1 MAFGDVKYIQVQS
14 CMPIYHHKNLVEMKS
29 AIAKL
34 DVKPGDSIPKRLTRP
49 GTPWM
54 SSPCII
60 EIAVRSKFQIY
71 S

>member
-1 MAFGDVKYIQVQS
+1 MYNNNMAFGDVKYIQVQS

-49 GTPWM
+49 GTP
-54 SSPCII
+54 
-60 EIAVRSKFQIY
+60 
-71 S
+71 

>member
-1 MAFGDVKYIQVQS
+1 MYNNNKAIQVQS
-14 CMPIYHHKNLVEMKS
+14 CMSMYHHKNLVEMKS

-34 DVKPGDSIPKRLTRP
+34 DVKPGDSIPKRLIRP

-60 EIAVRSKFQIY
+60 EIAVRPKFQIF